1 MLISTSV
8 LEKVSNYDLVKCI
21 SHMVMLHSGPGRTAR
36 YTRDDLRTM
45 LLRVVVPSSLT
56 TSTVPNKAHRRL
68 RRFQAFMLYTSFSCL
83 LTFILYVCY
92 HRIREYQGLGQ
103 HLQTSYI
110 ALDRKGELRSGSALA
125 QGIGYRLPKSVG
137 GL

>member
-8 LEKVSNYDLVKCI
+8 LEKVSNYDLVRCI
-21 SHMVMLHSGPGRTAR
+21 SHMVMLHSGPGRTAP

-68 RRFQAFMLYTSFSCL
+68 RRFQVFILPTSFSYSF
-83 LTFILYVCY
+83 TFILYVCY
-92 HRIREYQGLGQ
+92 HWVRECQGLGQ
-103 HLQTSYI
+103 RLRTPYI
-110 ALDRKGELRSGSALA
+110 ALDRKKALRSSSALA
-125 QGIGYRLPKSVG
+125 QGIDYRLPKSVG